1 MLISKKKLASFK
13 RVLWVFIPAVLVLV
27 VGIGALDFYLI
38 HRMTH
43 PPRTQLYGS
52 PRDFQVI
59 LQKPM
64 WFDETW
70 KNSDATQS
78 TGWFLSKGK
87 PGPAIILSHGYGSN
101 RSELLTLAFELWKAG
116 YHVLL
121 YDLRGH
127 GESPV
132 KWSGLGSYEKDDLL
146 SGIRF
151 LKTKKTDAGQELL
164 DGRVGLYGVDMGG
177 YISLVAS
184 SQDPGVKAVAVDSI
198 YPDTGRFINHRL
210 KTFIGTDSSTANRL
224 VDSHWT
230 SDLTDLGLQLYLMRR
245 EDSAPATESAAAA
258 MGSKLFITAKNTGAF
273 EELTRDLYAQAKDPK
288 KLVEAEH
295 SRMSRLYDEASAE
308 YDARIVAFFL
318 DALPVAGGKTGAL
331 ARAK

>member
-27 VGIGALDFYLI
+27 VGVGALDFYMV

-43 PPRTQLYGS
+43 PPRTRLYGS
-52 PRDFQVI
+52 PRDFQII
-59 LQKPM
+59 LQRPM

-78 TGWFLSKGK
+78 AGWFLSRGK

-121 YDLRGH
+121 YDMRGH
-127 GESPV
+127 GESKV
-132 KWSGLGSYEKDDLL
+132 SWSGLGTYEKDDLL
-146 SGIRF
+146 SAVKF
-151 LKTKKTDAGQELL
+151 LKSKKTEDGQELL
-164 DGRVGLYGVDMGG
+164 DGRVGLYGVDLGG

-184 SQDPGVKAVAVDSI
+184 SQDPTVKAVAVDSV
-198 YPDTGRFINHRL
+198 YPDLERFINYQL
-210 KTFIGTDSSTANRL
+210 KTFIGTDSSTANSF

-230 SDLTDLGLQLYLMRR
+230 SDLTDLALQLYLMRR
-245 EDSAPATESAAAA
+245 EDSAPAAASVAA
-258 MGSKLFITAKNTGAF
+258 VTGSKLFMTAKNTGAF
-273 EELTRDLYAQAKDPK
+273 EALTLDLYAHAKDPK
-288 KLVEAEH
+288 KLVAVDH
-295 SRMSRLYDEASAE
+295 SRMTRLYDQASAE
-308 YDARIVAFFL
+308 YDARVVAFFL
-318 DALPVAGGKTGAL
+318 DALPLAAGKTGPL